1 MKRTRFL
8 AVRWRPWMACWL
20 LLWQG
25 VAFAEAEA
33 PAPVARPGGGF
44 LYRHEEI
51 AEVPWS
57 IHIARFSRSR
67 SNIVIQTTLAGDS
80 AIGLATVS
88 EQMSR
93 LPRLGLRPMAAV
105 NGDYF
110 ARDGSYRGDPEGLQI
125 LKEELVSAPNGKSC
139 FWIDA
144 DGGWHITNVVSA
156 LAVALPGGDLL
167 PVGLNEEMNGDRAVL
182 YSAAVGASTH
192 TSAAREVI
200 LERDGDNPWLPLRPG
215 AEMRARVRV
224 VRPKGDATLATNTLV
239 LALPKALE
247 PRAAHLGPGSPVR
260 ILLQTNPDLTGARA
274 AIGGGPALVH
284 EGRRT
289 SFRSEAVRHPRTALG
304 WSRDEFFLVQVDGR
318 QPIVSVGMTLTELS
332 DYMLKLGCLE
342 ALNLDGGGSSTIW
355 VDGQVMNS
363 PCEGS
368 ERPTGNALVVLM
380 NTDRRGAKT
389 NRPAAAAGGSP

>member
-1 MKRTRFL
+1 ME
-8 AVRWRPWMACWL
+8 CCL
-20 LLWQG
+20 LLWLG
-25 VAFAEAEA
+25 VAFAEAPVLA
-33 PAPVARPGGGF
+33 PASAPATRPGGGF

-57 IHIARFSRSR
+57 IHIARFSRAR

-93 LPRLGLRPMAAV
+93 LPRVGLRPMAAV

-110 ARDGSYRGDPEGLQI
+110 ARDGTYRGDPEGLQI

-139 FWIDA
+139 FWIDVG
-144 DGGWHITNVVSA
+144 GGWHITNVVSA
-156 LAVALPGGDLL
+156 LAVVLPGGDLL
-167 PVGLNEEMNGDRAVL
+167 PVGLNEELNGDRAVL

-200 LERDGDNPWLPLRPG
+200 LEQDGDNPWLPLRPG
-215 AEMRARVRV
+215 VELRGRVRL
-224 VRPKGDATLATNTLV
+224 VRAKGDAAVATNTLV
-239 LALPKALE
+239 LALPKSLE
-247 PRAAHLGPGSPVR
+247 HRAAYLGPGSVVR
-260 ILLQTNPDLTGARA
+260 ILPQTNPDLTGARA

-289 SFRSEAVRHPRTALG
+289 AFRSEAVRHPRTALG
-304 WSRDEFFLVQVDGR
+304 WSREEFFLVQVDGR
-318 QPIVSVGMTLTELS
+318 QPTVSVGMTLTELA

-380 NTDRRGAKT
+380 NTDRRGVKT
-389 NRPAAAAGGSP
+389 NRPAVGPGGSP